1 MALRRRRQSIISDD
15 TITERPAKR
24 SKRITSKAEP
34 AHEDEDLDEILA
46 QIREQEASEAL
57 ARQLQEEW
65 GNEGTAGTAGASAS
79 GTSGVLYKPDDHDDV
94 IDIGDD
100 EGSEGEALA
109 IQRSLEDSRKT
120 QGGVVKRA
128 TRSSTRNSDNNIVTT
143 GIESAQ
149 PRSSGRIRASSES
162 TTGLDKP
169 PDSRLKK
176 FTELFTADRPCSKCG
191 ASLPSPRGIVR
202 SLASRT
208 HNKID
213 QPLLLLGRVLCE
225 SPTT

>member
-1 MALRRRRQSIISDD
+1 MALRRRRQSISDD

-24 SKRITSKAEP
+24 SKRIASKAEP

-65 GNEGTAGTAGASAS
+65 GNEGTVVTTGASAPA
-79 GTSGVLYKPDDHDDV
+79 TSSILYKPDDDDV
-94 IDIGDD
+94 IIIGDE
-100 EGSEGEALA
+100 EGSEGEVLA
-109 IQRSLEDSRKT
+109 IQRSLEDLRKA
-120 QGGVVKRA
+120 QSSSVKRA
-128 TRSSTRNSDNNIVTT
+128 TRSAARNGDSNIVTT
-143 GIESAQ
+143 DSEPAQ
-149 PRSSGRIRASSES
+149 PRSSGCIRASSES
-162 TTGLDKP
+162 TTGLEP

-191 ASLPSPRGIVR
+191 TSLPSPRGIVR

-208 HNKID
+208 
-213 QPLLLLGRVLCE
+213 R
-225 SPTT
+225 

>member
-1 MALRRRRQSIISDD
+1 MALRRRRQSISDD

-24 SKRITSKAEP
+24 SKRIASKAEP

-65 GNEGTAGTAGASAS
+65 GNEGIAGTAGASAS

-94 IDIGDD
+94 IVIGDD

-109 IQRSLEDSRKT
+109 IQRSLEDSRKA

-128 TRSSTRNSDNNIVTT
+128 TRSSTGKSDNNIVTT
-143 GIESAQ
+143 DNIEPAQ

-213 QPLLLLGRVLCE
+213 QSLLLGRVLCE